1 MNIVFMG
8 SPEFAVPHLEALMS
22 SGYHVPCVFTQPDR
36 PRSRGRRYL
45 PTPVKVL
52 AKERNIPVYTP
63 QSLKGQEIRDILEQ
77 IRPDVIVVVAYGLL
91 IPKGIL
97 DIPYEGCINV
107 HASLL
112 PKYRGAAPIERA
124 IMAGEKETGVTTM
137 YMAEGWDTGDI
148 ILQEK
153 VEIPEDATCGEL
165 SLELSHRGAELLTR
179 TLQLIGSGVAP
190 RIPQDERLATYAPKL
205 GRDEFQIDWG
215 NPASRIHNLVRAG
228 NPRPG
233 AFTYLQGK
241 RFKIFRGK
249 VSPDENEMISA
260 DPPLPGEICRSD
272 PQGLMV
278 VTGKGYYVIQEVQ
291 CEGSKR
297 LTIGDYLC
305 GNPIQVGDV
314 LGK

>member
-77 IRPDVIVVVAYGLL
+77 IQPDVIVVVAYGLL

-97 DIPYEGCINV
+97 DIPPEGCINV

-165 SLELSHRGAELLTR
+165 SLELSHRGAKLLVE

-190 RIPQDERLATYAPKL
+190 RIPQDERAATYAPKL
-205 GRDEFQIDWG
+205 GRDEFQINWTK
-215 NPASRIHNLVRAG
+215 PASVIHNLIRAG

-233 AFTYLQGK
+233 AFTYLKGK

-249 VSPDENEMISA
+249 VSKDESEIISTGR
-260 DPPLPGEICRSD
+260 PLPGEVCLLH
-272 PQGLMV
+272 PECLQV
-278 VTGKGYYVIQEVQ
+278 ATGKGYYLIQEVQ